1 MLRPVRRSLP
11 QTLTRA
17 VMKAVAFTLAMLLSY
32 VSSAVAFDM
41 NTLAQ
46 GQQDDEVMVVEP
58 APGKQPSVSSEP
70 GLRR

>member
-1 MLRPVRRSLP
+1 MFRPVRRSLP

-17 VMKAVAFTLAMLLSY
+17 VIKAVAFTFAMLLSY
-32 VSSAVAFDM
+32 VSTAVVVDM

-58 APGKQPSVSSEP
+58 APANEASAK
-70 GLRR
+70 